1 MKKKFLLM
9 FNVILILLSYS
20 CNAQSDKGVVSANQ
34 LQPDMVEVYY
44 FHFIQRCATCQAI
57 ENETKKAIDELYS
70 EALNEEK
77 IAFISLNLEEE
88 DGKKMAKKL
97 NISGQTLLIVKDG
110 KQVNLTND
118 GFLYARTNPEKFREA
133 LRKAIGEI

>member
-1 MKKKFLLM
+1 MKREFLLVLNM
-9 FNVILILLSYS
+9 ILILLSYS

-34 LQPDMVEVYY
+34 LRPEIVEVYY
-44 FHFIQRCATCQAI
+44 FHFTQRCVTCRAI

-88 DGKKMAKKL
+88 DGKKMAEKL

-118 GFLYARTNPEKFREA
+118 GFLYARTNPEKFIEA
-133 LRKAIGEI
+133 LQKAIGEI

>member
-1 MKKKFLLM
+1 MKKEFLLV
-9 FNVILILLSYS
+9 FIVILILLSYS

-44 FHFIQRCATCQAI
+44 FHFTQRCVTCRAI

-70 EALNEEK
+70 DALNEEK
-77 IAFISLNLEEE
+77 ITFISLNLEEE
-88 DGKKMAKKL
+88 DGKKMAEKL
-97 NISGQTLLIVKDG
+97 NISGQTLLIVKDE

-118 GFLYARTNPEKFREA
+118 GFLYARTNPEKLREA

>member
-1 MKKKFLLM
+1 MNKEFLLV
-9 FNVILILLSYS
+9 FTVIIILLSYS
-20 CNAQSDKGVVSANQ
+20 SNDQSDKGVVSANQ
-34 LQPDMVEVYY
+34 FQPDMVEVYY

-77 IAFISLNLEEE
+77 IAFLSLNLEEE
-88 DGKKMAKKL
+88 DGKKMAEKL

>member
-1 MKKKFLLM
+1 MKKTILLLL
-9 FNVILILLSYS
+9 NVMIISLSYS

-44 FHFIQRCATCQAI
+44 FHFIQRCATCKAI
-57 ENETKKAIDELYS
+57 ENETKKAINELYS

-77 IAFISLNLEEE
+77 IAFTSLNLQEE
-88 DGKKMAKKL
+88 DGKKMAEKL

-133 LRKAIGEI
+133 LQKAIGEI

>member
-1 MKKKFLLM
+1 MKREFLIVL
-9 FNVILILLSYS
+9 NVILISLSYS

-44 FHFIQRCATCQAI
+44 FHFTQRCVTCRAI

-77 IAFISLNLEEE
+77 IAFISLNLQEE

-97 NISGQTLLIVKDG
+97 NISGQALLIVKDG

-133 LRKAIGEI
+133 LGKAIGEI

>member
-1 MKKKFLLM
+1 MKKVFLLLLNM
-9 FNVILILLSYS
+9 IIISLSYS
-20 CNAQSDKGVVSANQ
+20 CNAQSTKESGSDDLSKGDKVA
-34 LQPDMVEVYY
+34 VYY
-44 FHFIQRCATCQAI
+44 FHFTQRCVTCRAI
-57 ENETKKAIDELYS
+57 ENGTKKAIDELYS

-88 DGKKMAKKL
+88 DGKKMAEKL

-118 GFLYARTNPEKFREA
+118 GFLYARTNPEKLREA

>member
-1 MKKKFLLM
+1 MKREFLLVL
-9 FNVILILLSYS
+9 NVILISLSYS

-34 LQPDMVEVYY
+34 LRPEMVEVYY
-44 FHFIQRCATCQAI
+44 FHFTQRCVTCRAI

-70 EALNEEK
+70 EALNEKK
-77 IAFISLNLEEE
+77 IAFISLNLQEE
-88 DGKKMAKKL
+88 DGKKMAEKL

-118 GFLYARTNPEKFREA
+118 GFLYARTNPEKLREA